1 MEQPVK
7 LRVFLADDHA
17 IVREGLKAL
26 INNQPDIEVV
36 GEASDGRETVRA
48 ASACAPD
55 IVVMDLSMPH
65 LNGVQATGELR
76 RSCPSAR
83 VLALSVHEETSYF
96 RTMLEAGASG
106 YVLKRSA
113 ADVLVT
119 AIRAVAA
126 GEVYLDPSLSGRIVS
141 AFTSRPESG
150 GPPTDLSDREAD
162 VLRLIATGYSN
173 KEIGAQLGI
182 SVKTV
187 ETYKAR
193 AMHKLDLDGRVAIVR
208 YAAMQ
213 GWL

>member
-26 INNQPDIEVV
+26 INNQPDIEVI
-36 GEASDGRETVRA
+36 GEASDGREAVRE

-55 IVVMDLSMPH
+55 IVVMDISMPH
-65 LNGVQATGELR
+65 LNGAQATSELR
-76 RSCPSAR
+76 KSCPSAR
-83 VLALSVHEETSYF
+83 VLALSVHEETSYL

-119 AIRAVAA
+119 ASRTVAA
-126 GEVYLDPSLSGRIVS
+126 GEVYLDPSLSGRIVNV
-141 AFTSRPESG
+141 FTSRPESG
-150 GPPTDLSDREAD
+150 APPAELSDRETD
-162 VLRLIATGYSN
+162 VLRLIAIGYSN

-193 AMHKLDLDGRVAIVR
+193 AMQKLDLDGRVAIVR
-208 YAAMQ
+208 YAARQ